1 MNLPNKLTLARV
13 VMVPIFVALLSFDWW
28 WCYWLGYLVFTA
40 APITDYYDGK
50 IARGRNIITN
60 FGKLLDPVADK
71 VLVMAAFIMM
81 MTLSSAP
88 PAPGVFPNPAA
99 KCLIIPGW
107 TIVAILARE
116 FLVTGVRLLAASD
129 GIVIAADVYG
139 KTKTVLQLVYIFLFL
154 FLAGAEH
161 FVVDYA
167 ADYARSYR
175 TALEYAS
182 MWAMVFVAG
191 YTVYSGLRFMQANW
205 RNLHMGSSA

>member
-1 MNLPNKLTLARV
+1 M
-13 VMVPIFVALLSFDWW
+13 
-28 WCYWLGYLVFTA
+28 
-40 APITDYYDGK
+40 
-50 IARGRNIITN
+50 
-60 FGKLLDPVADK
+60 
-71 VLVMAAFIMM
+71 
-81 MTLSSAP
+81 
-88 PAPGVFPNPAA
+88 
-99 KCLIIPGW
+99 
-107 TIVAILARE
+107 
-116 FLVTGVRLLAASD
+116 
-129 GIVIAADVYG
+129 IAADVYG